1 MDPTNMVSSDTSDKD
16 KDTWDK
22 DKDTS
27 YKDKD
32 TSCKDEDKDTSSMA
46 SWCTNGGDLHDWKR
60 WHHFTPVKNF
70 SFEIIIRK

>member
-1 MDPTNMVSSDTSDKD
+1 MDPTNMVFSNTSDKD
-16 KDTWDK
+16 MDTWDK
-22 DKDTS
+22 DKD
-27 YKDKD
+27 KDKD
-32 TSCKDEDKDTSSMA
+32 ASSKA

>member
-1 MDPTNMVSSDTSDKD
+1 MDPTNMVSSNTSDKD
-16 KDTWDK
+16 MDTWDMDTRDK
-22 DKDTS
+22 DKDA
-27 YKDKD
+27 
-32 TSCKDEDKDTSSMA
+32 SSKA

>member
-1 MDPTNMVSSDTSDKD
+1 MDPTNMVSSHTSDKD
-16 KDTWDK
+16 MDTWDK
-22 DKDTS
+22 DKD
-27 YKDKD
+27 KDKV
-32 TSCKDEDKDTSSMA
+32 TSSKA

>member
-1 MDPTNMVSSDTSDKD
+1 MDPTNMDSSNTSDKD
-16 KDTWDK
+16 MDTWDEDKDK

-27 YKDKD
+27 SK
-32 TSCKDEDKDTSSMA
+32 A